1 MVPDG
6 QYTATVYLAIKENR
20 YIDAVQL
27 LTFELQVRR
36 CCLEALT
43 YLVSVSTTS
52 PSFRCANI
60 VLSRFC
66 LD

>member
-27 LTFELQVRR
+27 LTFELQVRQ
-36 CCLEALT
+36 C
-43 YLVSVSTTS
+43 YLLLPNIQQPSVKWS
-52 PSFRCANI
+52 PS
-60 VLSRFC
+60 L
-66 LD
+66 L